1 MTREMNNRDDL
12 THYQLDTL
20 YVLAH
25 VERASGKDILEALA
39 DERERP
45 SESSH
50 YEALRSLVELG
61 LVTKRKGAS
70 VENEYSL
77 TEDGRDLLA
86 ADLEMRERLL
96 DLR

>member
-1 MTREMNNRDDL
+1 MTDRDDL
-12 THYQLDTL
+12 THYQLDVL
-20 YVLAH
+20 YVLAS
-25 VERASGKDILEALA
+25 VEPASGKDILEDLA

-50 YEALRSLVELG
+50 YEAVRGLVEMQ
-61 LVTKRKGAS
+61 LVTKREGAS
-70 VENEYSL
+70 IENEYSL

-86 ADLEMRERLL
+86 EDVEMRQRLL